1 MSGESEIKPC
11 MDLHIVEKVAE
22 RDHLSSLTQRNKT
35 TGLRAADLADLW
47 TAECCVELGQAG
59 IQT

>member
-1 MSGESEIKPC
+1 MSETKPC
-11 MDLHIVEKVAE
+11 RDLRIVEKVEE
-22 RDHLSSLTQRNKT
+22 RVHLSSLTQRDKT

-47 TAECCVELGQAG
+47 TAECCGELEQDG